1 MLFSS
6 DTLSGSCETRQ
17 GSKRT
22 YSYSGSRGC
31 ILSLTLSLAVLTL
44 LVALTHAHLPRMRFH
59 VIGVGSI
66 GSLLSYHLR
75 RALPPQ
81 HQISLIVRRVNNH
94 TEPPPNTPK
103 RITIECNGLKASLKG
118 FDVEYANPLLEDV
131 YDLLRQKKQA
141 AMQRMQ
147 DLADAAA
154 ANPQDQVPSWIQQA
168 IGSSPMEDRR
178 RATQI
183 DSLFV
188 ATKATAVL
196 RAIEE
201 CKDRLHR
208 GTTIVLLQNGMG
220 IHEAVVDRLFPNP
233 ESRPNIII
241 ASTTHGAWKKAEN
254 TTAHHVVHAGIGALQ
269 FGIVADARMHPRDYE
284 RSFWDPPPPP
294 KDSTTI
300 APPVQL
306 SLDDIESR
314 AETDNPFSP
323 SPYRTLRATIAAL
336 QSLSDLNTSWIPMA
350 EMQIV
355 LRQKLVV
362 NSCINPITALLD
374 CRNGELLTSRHAQA
388 LIRAVCKEAGHVYR
402 KLTTEDDFKFGTRT
416 THGGLDQLSGA
427 RLEDEVHRVARKTSA
442 NYSSMLIDMRKGGLL
457 EVDYMNGYLGQLG
470 RAYKVPTPTIN
481 ALKSLVE
488 LKASMRTN
496 TRAV

>member
-1 MLFSS
+1 
-6 DTLSGSCETRQ
+6 
-17 GSKRT
+17 
-22 YSYSGSRGC
+22 
-31 ILSLTLSLAVLTL
+31 
-44 LVALTHAHLPRMRFH
+44 MRFH

-75 RALPPQ
+75 RALSPQ
-81 HQISLIVRRVNNH
+81 HRVSLIVRRVNNY

-103 RITIECNGLKASLKG
+103 RITIECKGLKASIDG
-118 FDVEYANPLLEDV
+118 FDVEYADPLMQDV

-141 AMQRMQ
+141 NMQRMQ

-154 ANPQDQVPSWIQQA
+154 AISQDQAPSWI
-168 IGSSPMEDRR
+168 R
-178 RATQI
+178 RAIHSLPVDDRPHPAQI

-188 ATKATAVL
+188 ATKATAVV

-201 CKDRLHR
+201 CKDRLHS

-220 IHEAVVDRLFPNP
+220 IYEAVVDRLFPNP
-233 ESRPNIII
+233 ESRPNFII
-241 ASTTHGAWKKAEN
+241 ASTTHGVWKKTES
-254 TTAHHVVHAGIGALQ
+254 TTAHHVVHAGIGTLQ
-269 FGIVADARMHPRDYE
+269 FGIVADERMHPRDYE
-284 RSFWDPPPPP
+284 RSFWEPPPPP
-294 KDSTTI
+294 KDSTAI
-300 APPVQL
+300 APPAQL

-314 AETDNPFSP
+314 AETDNPFSR

-336 QSLSDLNTSWIPMA
+336 QSLSDLNTSWVPMA

-374 CRNGELLTSRHAQA
+374 CRNGELLTSRHAHA
-388 LIRAVCKEAGHVYR
+388 LIRTVCKEAGYVYR
-402 KLTTEDDFKFGTRT
+402 KVTTEDDFKFGTRT
-416 THGGLDQLSGA
+416 THGGLDRLSGA
-427 RLEDEVHRVARKTSA
+427 RLEDEVHKVARRTSA
-442 NYSSMLIDMRKGGLL
+442 NYSSMLVDMRQGGLL
-457 EVDYMNGYLGQLG
+457 EVDYMNGYLEQLG
-470 RAYKVPTPTIN
+470 RLYKVPTPTIN
-481 ALKSLVE
+481 ALKHMVE